1 MKKQPATK
9 FGLTAKQVSEYLGC
23 NVPVADG
30 IRILRVME
38 KSPKGLTC
46 EECMLAL
53 GAISRTTG
61 TSRRFYTLWQA
72 GCLTKTSQRRPTK
85 SGGLAQV
92 YVLSPK
98 ASFSSYLAALHRKPK
113 GGEPSDQNAVDT
125 FRKQWARCKSRA
137 GKEKAI
143 AALIQSLLSK
153 E

>member
-1 MKKQPATK
+1 MKKQPATR
-9 FGLTAKQVSEYLGC
+9 FGLTAKQISEYLGC

-30 IRILRVME
+30 VRILQVME

-53 GAISRTTG
+53 GTPKTSG

-72 GCLTKTSQRRPTK
+72 GCLTKTSRRRPTK

-92 YVLSPK
+92 YVLSPR
-98 ASFSSYLAALHRKPK
+98 ASFSRYLAALHRKPK
-113 GGEPSDQNAVDT
+113 KGGESSDQNAVDT
-125 FRKQWARCKSRA
+125 FRKQWARCKSRE

-143 AALIQSLLSK
+143 AALVQSLLSK